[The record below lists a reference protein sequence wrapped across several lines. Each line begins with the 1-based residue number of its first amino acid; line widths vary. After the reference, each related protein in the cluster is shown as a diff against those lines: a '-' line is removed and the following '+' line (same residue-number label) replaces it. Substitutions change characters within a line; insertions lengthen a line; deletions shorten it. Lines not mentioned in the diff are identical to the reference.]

1 MNIQIYKYT
10 LPIQASIEYFIYDK
24 DCSGEIALG
33 PDDLFLRGLAISSLP
48 EGLYSILS
56 TLRPLNHLKKNTTE
70 SSFLDLLVVTG
81 ISKAM
86 MEFIFA
92 NFPLES
98 FSVTIR
104 PNTPAYNP
112 SSGLCVAGTSMNS
125 SAISVSSG
133 NGSAMTINS
142 SSANGIT
149 IHQSNII

>member
-10 LPIQASIEYFIYDK
+10 LPIQDSIEYFIYDK

-33 PDDLFLRGLAISSLP
+33 PDDLFLRGLAVSSLP

-104 PNTPAYNP
+104 PNTPTYT
-112 SSGLCVAGTSMNS
+112 SGLCVAGTSMNS